1 MLGTDTSYPKTTRA
15 HNKLSSVW
23 ATGQKWSKDG
33 APLLWPAD
41 MRLEKS
47 AWVQE
52 HGDLLWEITC
62 QITSKERRNLPK
74 DNEGLSEQRLPLTG
88 NRHWLGYEGTFWGW
102 WKYKYPVYNF
112 DLHSIFHRWT
122 YILDWP
128 RNSFGF
134 FLWENSNKVFGQ
146 PNKNSLSK
154 CTEDFCILLYA
165 VISHLKRERQIS
177 YAIANMWN

>member
-112 DLHSIFHRWT
+112 DLHSIFTDGPIYWIGQEIH
-122 YILDWP
+122 L
-128 RNSFGF
+128 GF
-134 FLWENSNKVFGQ
+134 SYGKTRTKFL
-146 PNKNSLSK
+146 
-154 CTEDFCILLYA
+154 
-165 VISHLKRERQIS
+165 
-177 YAIANMWN
+177 ANPIKIH